1 MKRRQ
6 NEIEIINYYDKLKQ
20 IYEELENEFVIS
32 GFIAEKDLTK
42 KILELNFDRNL
53 INQWFEKY
61 LLNGK

>member
-6 NEIEIINYYDKLKQ
+6 NEIEIINYYDKSKQ
-20 IYEELENEFVIS
+20 IYEEWKNEYAIS

-42 KILELNFDRNL
+42 KIMELNFDRNL

>member
-20 IYEELENEFVIS
+20 IYEELENEYAIS
-32 GFIAEKDLTK
+32 RFIAEKDLTK